1 MISEAL
7 NIKPIVSIGNVEFL
21 FSCFKIQSIRCT
33 QLAKLL
39 TISSQGPEYI
49 EEKWDFMLLVL
60 NTYYLKHGK
69 TRPISPTGTNKS

>member
-21 FSCFKIQSIRCT
+21 FSCFEIQSVRCT

-49 EEKWDFMLLVL
+49 EEKWTLC
-60 NTYYLKHGK
+60 
-69 TRPISPTGTNKS
+69 S